1 MYKLCCDITPF
12 AADSLQKGLAVADS
26 LGINDIVLD
35 SFGGKGLESCSGD
48 ELEDI
53 RCALIDSNKTIVL
66 LNTRLPLSDTAAYN
80 TLFRKAH
87 LLNVQNIGISL
98 CTLTEAPEVSYLVKM
113 AAAWNLGIVFE
124 NAPDSFF
131 RDDPSMTAFL
141 KPLEYAA
148 AVSFAPAGFV
158 ALEKHPF
165 FHVFYGSKLKNHIRF
180 LKLEDTL
187 YSTGESMPLGGG
199 NGEIKEL
206 ISILL
211 SRSYEGWFTLT
222 PSLDGTSE
230 GMKHSLCQYKTLLKT
245 L

>member
-1 MYKLCCDITPF
+1 MYRLCCDITPF
-12 AADSLQKGLAVADS
+12 AAASLEAGLAVADR
-26 LGINDIVLD
+26 LRINDIALANI
-35 SFGGKGLESCSGD
+35 GGKALQDCNGN

-66 LNTRLPLSDTAAYN
+66 LKTALPITEAAAYN

-87 LLNVQNIGISL
+87 LLNVKNIQISL
-98 CTLTEAPEVSYLVKM
+98 ATLESDPDVSRILKM
-113 AAAWNLGIVFE
+113 AESWGIGLVFE
-124 NAPDSFF
+124 NDPGCFY

-141 KPLEYAA
+141 KPLSPVA

-158 ALEKHPF
+158 ALQKHPF
-165 FHVFYGSKLKNHIRF
+165 FHVFYASKLKNRIRF

-187 YSTGESMPLGGG
+187 YSTGESTPLGGG

-211 SRSYEGWFTLT
+211 SRSFDGWFTIT
-222 PSLDGTSE
+222 PYLDGTPE
-230 GMKHSLCQYKTLLKT
+230 GMANTLCQYQTILKT

>member
-1 MYKLCCDITPF
+1 MYRLCCDITPF
-12 AADSLQKGLAVADS
+12 AARSLAEGLAAADS
-26 LGINDIVLD
+26 LGINDIVLA
-35 SFGGKGLESCSGD
+35 SFGGKNIESCSGD

-66 LNTRLPLSDTAAYN
+66 LKTALPLSEPAAYN

-87 LLNVQNIGISL
+87 LLNVKNIGISL
-98 CTLTEAPEVSYLVKM
+98 SGTESAPDMSRLVKM
-113 AAAWNLGIVFE
+113 AEAWNLGIVFE
-124 NAPDSFF
+124 NDPGSFF
-131 RDDPSMTAFL
+131 RDDPSMTAFM
-141 KPLEYAA
+141 KPLAGAA

-165 FHVFYGSKLKNHIRF
+165 FHVFYGSKLKNRIRF

-187 YSTGESMPLGGG
+187 YSTGEATPLGGG

-211 SRSYEGWFTLT
+211 ARSYEGWFTLT
-222 PSLDGTSE
+222 PYLDGTLE
-230 GMKHSLCQYKTLLKT
+230 GMKQSLCQYKTLLKT